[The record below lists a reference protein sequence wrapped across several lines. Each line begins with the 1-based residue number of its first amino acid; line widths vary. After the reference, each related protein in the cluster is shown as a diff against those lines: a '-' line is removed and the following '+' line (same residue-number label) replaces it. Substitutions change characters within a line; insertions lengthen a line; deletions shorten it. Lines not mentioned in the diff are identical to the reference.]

1 MMKLPNGVQLSVS
14 GSTITMKGP
23 KGSCAMRFPTDDLK
37 IEQKD
42 GEVTVIGQK
51 MIANTFNAHIA
62 NMAKGV
68 TEGHSHSLKV
78 IYSHFPIA
86 MEIKG
91 KEILVKN
98 FLGEKQPRHAK
109 IIGDTKVEVKGQAM
123 TISGP
128 SKNDVGQT
136 VANLRTATKIRK
148 LDSRVFQDGVY
159 PVIE

>member
-1 MMKLPNGVQLSVS
+1 
-14 GSTITMKGP
+14 MKGP
-23 KGSCAMRFPTDDLK
+23 KGSCTMQFPTNDIK

-42 GEVTVIGQK
+42 GEVTITGPK
-51 MIANTFNAHIA
+51 MFANTFAAHLR
-62 NMAKGV
+62 NMANGV
-68 TEGHSHSLKV
+68 TVGHSHNLKI

-86 MEIKG
+86 IEIKG
-91 KEILVKN
+91 KEILIKN
-98 FLGEKQPRHAK
+98 FLGEKQPRHAN
-109 IIGDTKVEVKGQAM
+109 IIGDTKVESKGQAM

-136 VANLRTATKIRK
+136 LANLRTATKIRK